1 MASNFKFNEVK
12 AIHVFV
18 YIASRL
24 KSPDIY
30 TVLKILYLADV
41 KHMANY
47 GRPITGDVYH
57 ALQTGPVPE
66 RLHDYFKL
74 VRSAPLRNLHRIGKR
89 NGLKKYFEA
98 AGYLIYPKVDPDM
111 DEFSTSDLIC
121 LDSAIE
127 ENKDM
132 PFGQL
137 KNKTHDVAYYNASS
151 DGKIDFSDI
160 GKVGGASET
169 MIAYI
174 RESSSY
180 SYYKPE

>member
-1 MASNFKFNEVK
+1 MASNFRFNEVK

-41 KHMANY
+41 KHIANY
-47 GRPITGDVYH
+47 GRPITGDVYY
-57 ALQTGPVPE
+57 ALQTGPVPQ

-74 VRSAPLRNLHRIGKR
+74 VRSGPLSNLHRIGKR
-89 NGLKKYFEA
+89 NRLKKYFEA

-111 DEFSTSDLIC
+111 DEFSTSDLRC

-137 KNKTHDVAYYNASS
+137 KQKTHDMAYYNASG

-160 GKVGGASET
+160 GKVGGVSED

-174 RESSSY
+174 GESSLY
-180 SYYKPE
+180 SHYKPE